1 MNLHHC
7 KSPFGDIS
15 PECNPR
21 CVKLTKVTKNGVRYF
36 PKGIFQRATAQVTI
50 SQVGTSKCAIWLSP
64 LLRLGKDVNV
74 FIFFKRS
81 FRYDNDDQKSK
92 TKRSF

>member
-15 PECNPR
+15 PQCNPR

-36 PKGIFQRATAQVTI
+36 PKGIFQSATFQMII
-50 SQVGTSKCAIWLSP
+50 SQVVTIPKCVIFQAETSI
-64 LLRLGKDVNV
+64 R
-74 FIFFKRS
+74 
-81 FRYDNDDQKSK
+81 
-92 TKRSF
+92 

>member
-21 CVKLTKVTKNGVRYF
+21 CVKLTKVTKNDVRYF
-36 PKGIFQRATAQVTI
+36 KMGRGASAAARM
-50 SQVGTSKCAIWLSP
+50 G
-64 LLRLGKDVNV
+64 
-74 FIFFKRS
+74 
-81 FRYDNDDQKSK
+81 
-92 TKRSF
+92 